1 MRMKDNTPKI
11 NVGDLVLWT
20 ATEPTVLGIVIEI
33 INVGFFGYDGIR
45 VLWFGHRGQNAISPC
60 RMVDVKVLS
69 SAKPEKS

>member
-1 MRMKDNTPKI
+1 MKDDTPKI

-20 ATEPTVLGIVIEI
+20 ATEPTVLGIVMEI

-60 RMVDVKVLS
+60 RMVDVQVLS